1 MGWCSPAFADGERAG
16 PDLSFKMGAG
26 EENLPEGWKPLVFRK
41 IKRHTRYRIEE
52 DNGRFVVHAVSE
64 KSASGLVFSY
74 EGDAARLPVL
84 RWKWKIG
91 GTLEKGDARF
101 KEGDDFAARIYVV
114 FKYDS
119 SRAGLG
125 TKLKYEL
132 ARKLEGRY
140 PPDSSLNY
148 VWANKLPKGAMIPNA
163 FTGRAIM
170 IAVESGDE
178 KAGQWVEEKVDIL
191 ADYRKAF
198 NTDPPPIEGVAIMT
212 DTDNTQG
219 RAEAWYAEIGLSAQ

>member
-1 MGWCSPAFADGERAG
+1 MAWASPAWAEGAIAM
-16 PDLSFKMGAG
+16 PNISFKKTAG
-26 EENLPEGWKPLVFRK
+26 NENLPEGWKPLVFRK
-41 IKRHTRYRIEE
+41 IKRHTKYRVMEE
-52 DNGRFVVHAVSE
+52 NGRFVVHAISE

-74 EGDAARLPVL
+74 EGDVARTPIL

-91 GTLEKGDARF
+91 GTLENGDARH
-101 KEGDDFAARIYVV
+101 KEGDDFAARIYVL

-119 SRAGLG
+119 SRAGFG
-125 TKLKYEL
+125 KKLKYEL

-148 VWANKLPKGAMIPNA
+148 VWANKLPKGTMIPNA
-163 FTGRAIM
+163 FTDRAIM

-178 KAGQWVEEKVDIL
+178 NAGKWVEEEVDIL

-198 NTDPPPIEGVAIMT
+198 KTDPPPLEGVAIMT
-212 DTDNTQG
+212 DTDNTQS
-219 RAEAWYAEIGLSAQ
+219 RAEAWYAEISLSAQ